1 MDCYSEHFFSPLTWE
16 WMWGIDLGEGPHR
29 SFTNESGHMVSC
41 KCFVQGKEN
50 GIRCIPP
57 PPTPS
62 LIHHQSHRAR
72 MGRLKTLLEG
82 GRQWTINSPVPFMHL
97 MQRDRNDRPFHGL
110 IYAVRRFEEW
120 LCQNRGKPHHLGC
133 PLLSA
138 LSWTNLPC
146 TLSSL
151 FIVIAYYYFC
161 KCQNF
166 HFFKSFEYLQN
177 LSFQILLKLNRCR
190 QGRDNNGKPYF
201 PRRATALSLALPH
214 LRFLKGNVIILL
226 INRKSDRPICQE

>member
-57 PPTPS
+57 PTPA
-62 LIHHQSHRAR
+62 LIHHQSHGAR

-120 LCQNRGKPHHLGC
+120 LCQDRGKPHHLGC

-138 LSWTNLPC
+138 LSCTNLPC

-166 HFFKSFEYLQN
+166 TSSNLLSTSRISASKSSWNWTDADSEETTMAN
-177 LSFQILLKLNRCR
+177 LIFHAEPQPC
-190 QGRDNNGKPYF
+190 
-201 PRRATALSLALPH
+201 H
-214 LRFLKGNVIILL
+214 
-226 INRKSDRPICQE
+226 

>member
-1 MDCYSEHFFSPLTWE
+1 
-16 WMWGIDLGEGPHR
+16 MWGIDLGEGPHR
-29 SFTNESGHMVSC
+29 SFTSESGHMVSC
-41 KCFVQGKEN
+41 ECFVQGKEN

-57 PPTPS
+57 PHLPPNTPS
-62 LIHHQSHRAR
+62 VPQGQDGKI
-72 MGRLKTLLEG
+72 KDTFG
-82 GRQWTINSPVPFMHL
+82 GRKAMNHQFTSSLHASHAK
-97 MQRDRNDRPFHGL
+97 DRNDRPFLGL

-120 LCQNRGKPHHLGC
+120 LCQDRGRPHHPGC

-138 LSWTNLPC
+138 WSWTNLPC
-146 TLSSL
+146 PLSSL
-151 FIVIAYYYFC
+151 FTVIAYCYFC

-201 PRRATALSLALPH
+201 PPRATVLSLALPH

>member
-1 MDCYSEHFFSPLTWE
+1 MNSS
-16 WMWGIDLGEGPHR
+16 
-29 SFTNESGHMVSC
+29 
-41 KCFVQGKEN
+41 
-50 GIRCIPP
+50 PP
-57 PPTPS
+57 PPPPHLPPKTPS
-62 LIHHQSHRAR
+62 VPQGQDGKI
-72 MGRLKTLLEG
+72 KDTFG
-82 GRQWTINSPVPFMHL
+82 GRKEMNRQFTSSLHVSHAKGQKWQTLPWLDLCSQEIWRVALPR
-97 MQRDRNDRPFHGL
+97 QRE
-110 IYAVRRFEEW
+110 A
-120 LCQNRGKPHHLGC
+120 HHLGC

-138 LSWTNLPC
+138 WSWTSLPC
-146 TLSSL
+146 PLSSL
-151 FIVIAYYYFC
+151 FTVIAYYYFC

-201 PRRATALSLALPH
+201 PPRATVLSLALPH